1 VAQQAHGLHA
11 DGARSGLAVNF
22 ADGWD
27 AYWAGRRARS
37 KDFVTNTQQK
47 LRKIEAALG
56 PLTFTMDCGDAQE
69 LDILIASK
77 RGQYKATKVA
87 DALAPAWTRDLLH
100 ELFKSR
106 DPSCTGMLSV
116 LRAGDTWIAAHFGI
130 RSGALLHHWLPAYN
144 PALSRFSPG
153 RLLLVRMIQEGVK
166 QGLATFDFGAGDQD
180 YKREFATD
188 RYSLLEGQWRRAGLR
203 TLIYR
208 AAQSLAW
215 RLEAT
220 PLFKVN

>member
-1 VAQQAHGLHA
+1 
-11 DGARSGLAVNF
+11 
-22 ADGWD
+22 
-27 AYWAGRRARS
+27 
-37 KDFVTNTQQK
+37 
-47 LRKIEAALG
+47 
-56 PLTFTMDCGDAQE
+56 
-69 LDILIASK
+69 
-77 RGQYKATKVA
+77 
-87 DALAPAWTRDLLH
+87 
-100 ELFKSR
+100 
-106 DPSCTGMLSV
+106 
-116 LRAGDTWIAAHFGI
+116 
-130 RSGALLHHWLPAYN
+130 
-144 PALSRFSPG
+144 
-153 RLLLVRMIQEGVK
+153 VK